1 MKRETVDLSALARFI
16 ADDLRNGRPARRALF
31 RVHPGLL
38 VQADPALL
46 RVVLATLLNNAWKAT
61 RSSRPAL
68 IEIGAARQ
76 DGRLA
81 FFVKDNGPGSEKTGM
96 RLTFVECLLERH
108 GGRLWGESQAGSGA
122 TFYFTV

>member
-1 MKRETVDLSALARFI
+1 MKREAVDLSALARFI

-38 VQADPALL
+38 AQADPALL
-46 RVVLATLLNNAWKAT
+46 RAVLATLLNNAWKAT
-61 RSSRPAL
+61 QGRRPAL
-68 IEIGAARQ
+68 IEVGAARQ
-76 DGRLA
+76 DGRVA
-81 FFVKDNGPGSEKTGM
+81 FFVKDNGPGTDKAGM

-108 GGRLWGESQAGSGA
+108 GGRLWVESEAGSGE